1 MALSTERLG
10 KYDPKEPQ
18 KNRITD
24 LGPRHFW
31 QYFPPVIQNN
41 YGKWTHH
48 EILEPGILVHYSETG
63 DRVYTVRCGAAR
75 FMTVEHVREICDIAD
90 KYCDGYVRF
99 TTRNNIEFL
108 VDTPEKVEAL
118 KKDLMS
124 RKFVSGS
131 YKFPI
136 GGTGAGVTNIVHTQ
150 GYIHCHTPATDASSM
165 VKAVADA
172 LFEEFQTM
180 RLPAKVRVSMACCLN
195 MCGAVHCSDIAL
207 LGYHR
212 KPPIID
218 HEIISQVCEIPLA
231 ITACPVGAIS
241 PDKTPDGKRTV
252 KIKNERCMF
261 CGNCYTMCQA
271 LPLADKEGDGVTVLA
286 GGKISNRISAP
297 KFSKVVVPW
306 LPNNFPRFPE
316 VVEAVKKILNAY
328 ANDANKYER
337 LGDWAERIGWEKFFE
352 KCGLEFTEHLIDDY
366 RLAYDTW
373 RTSTQFKYT
382 DAAWAVSKAAGGID
396 D

>member
-10 KYDPKEPQ
+10 IYNPEKPLE
-18 KNRITD
+18 NRETD

-31 QYFPPVIQNN
+31 QYFPEIIKNN
-41 YGKWTHH
+41 YGKWAYHD
-48 EILEPGILVHYSETG
+48 ILEPGIMVHVSETG
-63 DRVYTVRCGAAR
+63 DKAFTIRCGGIR
-75 FMTVEHVREICDIAD
+75 LMTSQNVRELCEIAD
-90 KYCDGYVRF
+90 KHSDGIVRF
-99 TTRNNIEFL
+99 TTRNNIEFI
-108 VDTPEKVEAL
+108 VDSLEKVEAL

-131 YKFPI
+131 YKYPI
-136 GGTGAGVTNIVHTQ
+136 GGTGAGITNIVHTQ

-165 VKAVADA
+165 VKAVMDE
-172 LFEEFQTM
+172 LFDYFTSM
-180 RLPAKVRVSMACCLN
+180 KLPARLRVSMACCLN

-218 HEIISQVCEIPLA
+218 HDVLDQVCELPLVIA
-231 ITACPVGAIS
+231 ACPTGAIS
-241 PDKTPDGKRTV
+241 PGKTESGRRTV
-252 KIKNERCMF
+252 KIREERCMF

-271 LPLADKEGDGVTVLA
+271 LPLSSKEGDGVCVLA
-286 GGKISNRISAP
+286 GGKLSNRISEP

-316 VVEAVKKILNAY
+316 TVEVVKKMIEAY
-328 ANDANKYER
+328 AADARKYER

-352 KCGLEFTEHLIDDY
+352 KTGIPFTEHLIDDY

-382 DAAWAVSKAAGGID
+382 KAAWDVSKAAGGID
-396 D
+396 E